1 MKKILF
7 TTFMVLAMV
16 GMTFAQ
22 SRKTTA
28 VTVDT
33 VKGAETVYFVFSPGA
48 NDGTL
53 AFQAL
58 ATQIGGTTNERGFLE
73 FSVDGT
79 SYARFNGASYNG
91 DKVQLYASDTTK
103 IPRQGAT
110 WTATNTG
117 VFSGIISEPVYP
129 YYRLAIVGE
138 ANDTT
143 KYTVK
148 YTYLKK

>member
-1 MKKILF
+1 MKRIIF

-33 VKGAETVYFVFSPGA
+33 VKGAVTKYFVMTPGA
-48 NDGTL
+48 SDGVL
-53 AFQAL
+53 AFQVL
-58 ATQIGGTTNERGFLE
+58 ATQLGGTTNEVGSLE
-73 FSVDGT
+73 FSIDGT
-79 SYARFNGASYNG
+79 SYVRYSGAYKDNEFV
-91 DKVQLYASDTTK
+91 KLYASDTTK
-103 IPRQGAT
+103 IAKNGAT
-110 WTATNTG
+110 WTATNAG
-117 VFSGIISEPVYP
+117 VFGGVITEPVYP
-129 YYRLAIVGE
+129 YYRVKIVGE
-138 ANDTT
+138 SGDTT